1 MKNKELI
8 QFLEIEKSLV
18 YFSSSLKA
26 NESTLGKIMR
36 GRLVKLC
43 EEHDVGFI
51 AMQPLCGGV
60 IENIPLA
67 FGYLHQYESVLP
79 IWGIKNQEELNQI
92 LYFNEHPPVID
103 EKFHEDVEKIRMFFN

>member
-1 MKNKELI
+1 MISSDDTIEL
-8 QFLEIEKSLV
+8 V
-18 YFSSSLKA
+18 
-26 NESTLGKIMR
+26 R
-36 GRLVKLC
+36 LC

-67 FGYLHQYESVLP
+67 FGFLHQYENVLP
-79 IWGIKNQEELNQI
+79 IWGVKNQDELNQI